1 MIAITPKNLTTA
13 PINWALLPK
22 DLQSEKENLELY
34 EEFYDED
41 TSIKQ
46 NVDKLIDV
54 IKKTHK
60 EAGNKPAPKKARGV
74 KKLPKVKAPA
84 KTKLP
89 RKKKR
94 TVKRTAAPKKKKAA
108 AKKTKRKAIVK
119 TKIKVV
125 KEKALVNVK
134 KYSLELQLIKSFI
147 AMKGKDRKVTAIRN
161 FLKRIESAKSNTN
174 VSSQKS
180 LLTVIAQRMKTALA
194 GLSDNVEFV
203 RNINIAEDLLKKC
216 KEAVKNAKPR
226 LQVQYLSGLK
236 PKK

>member
-1 MIAITPKNLTTA
+1 M
-13 PINWALLPK
+13 
-22 DLQSEKENLELY
+22 
-34 EEFYDED
+34 
-41 TSIKQ
+41 
-46 NVDKLIDV
+46 
-54 IKKTHK
+54 
-60 EAGNKPAPKKARGV
+60 
-74 KKLPKVKAPA
+74 
-84 KTKLP
+84 
-89 RKKKR
+89 
-94 TVKRTAAPKKKKAA
+94 

-147 AMKGKDRKVTAIRN
+147 AMKGKDRKVAAIRN

-180 LLTVIAQRMKTALA
+180 LLIVIAHRMKTALA
-194 GLSDNVEFV
+194 GLADNVEQI
-203 RNINIAEDLLKKC
+203 RNINIADDLLKKC

-226 LQVQYLSGLK
+226 LQSAYLSGLK